1 MLATMTTTM
10 QLMDV
15 LTRSGSNG
23 CLLEVLDRQCPDLTW
38 NQIFLELDRLSQ
50 TGEIRLRRRGAGE
63 YVITATTREGGSRIT
78 TDTLTV
84 ERNP

>member
-38 NQIFLELDRLSQ
+38 NQIFLELDRLSRM
-50 TGEIRLRRRGAGE
+50 GEIRLRRRGAGE
-63 YVITATTREGGSRIT
+63 YVITATTREGA
-78 TDTLTV
+78 V
-84 ERNP
+84 A